1 MRKLGRIYDNYV
13 IFVIIIKI
21 LFVIFAVISKHYQN
35 KIKNAGN
42 NNSEIQEYTQKYNWA
57 LYWKDRLE
65 FFFLISTS
73 IICIII
79 FYPFYSDPIFI
90 DRHTKILLFV
100 YGFIV
105 LITLNWNI
113 LGTPPP
119 WFIYLQNIVG
129 KK

>member
-13 IFVIIIKI
+13 IFVIIIKV
-21 LFVIFAVISKHYQN
+21 LFVIFAVISRHYQN
-35 KIKNAGN
+35 KIKSAGN
-42 NNSEIQEYTQKYNWA
+42 NKTEVQEYTQKYNWA

-73 IICIII
+73 FICIIV

-90 DRHTKILLFV
+90 DRHTKILLFI
-100 YGFIV
+100 YGCIV

-119 WFIYLQNIVG
+119 WFISLQNIVG
-129 KK
+129 K